1 MSGTSAPGAV
11 RLPRAEREQQILDC
25 AHAQFAE
32 HGYAAVTMDAVAA
45 AVGVTKPLLYN
56 YFGNKEKLYLAC
68 LGRSGDSLLEAV
80 EKAFAEASNPGDA
93 MKDGLRAF
101 FAFVEEDRGQW
112 QVLYDET
119 LPAGGE
125 IARKVG
131 GYRDRLTEM
140 AAGAVRELSSTSD
153 LAADEAIAHALLGAA
168 ESLVRWWLRTDAMPS
183 AAVAELLIATVEPG
197 LARRAR
203 GSYSELATIRE
214 ET

>member
-1 MSGTSAPGAV
+1 MSSSPTAGAV

-32 HGYAAVTMDAVAA
+32 HGYSAVTMDAVAA

-68 LGRSGDSLLEAV
+68 LGRTGDSLLEAV
-80 EKAFAEASNPGDA
+80 GQAFAEAANPGDA

-101 FAFVEEDRGQW
+101 FAFVEADRGQW

-140 AAGAVRELSSTSD
+140 TAAAVRDLSSAS
-153 LAADEAIAHALLGAA
+153 APAEDEAIAHALLGGA

-183 AAVAELLIATVEPG
+183 AEVAELFIATVEPG

-203 GSYSELATIRE
+203 GASR
-214 ET
+214 

>member
-1 MSGTSAPGAV
+1 MSGASAPGAV

-32 HGYAAVTMDAVAA
+32 HGYSAVTMDAVAA

-68 LGRSGDSLLEAV
+68 LGRTGDSLLEAV
-80 EKAFAEASNPGDA
+80 GEAFAEAANPGDA

-101 FAFVEEDRGQW
+101 FAFVEADRGQW

-125 IARKVG
+125 IARGVG

-140 AAGAVRELSSTSD
+140 TARRRERLSPS
-153 LAADEAIAHALLGAA
+153 APAEDEAIAHALLGGA

-183 AAVAELLIATVEPG
+183 AEVADAVHRNRRAG
-197 LARRAR
+197 ARTPRAR
-203 GSYSELATIRE
+203 GASR
-214 ET
+214 

>member
-1 MSGTSAPGAV
+1 
-11 RLPRAEREQQILDC
+11 
-25 AHAQFAE
+25 
-32 HGYAAVTMDAVAA
+32 
-45 AVGVTKPLLYN
+45 
-56 YFGNKEKLYLAC
+56 
-68 LGRSGDSLLEAV
+68 
-80 EKAFAEASNPGDA
+80 

-131 GYRDRLTEM
+131 AYRDRLTDM
-140 AAGAVRELSSTSD
+140 AAGAVRDLSSASD
-153 LAADEAIAHALLGAA
+153 PAADEAIAHALLGAA
-168 ESLVRWWLRTDAMPS
+168 ESLVRWWLHTDAMPS

-203 GSYSELATIRE
+203 GAAR
-214 ET
+214 